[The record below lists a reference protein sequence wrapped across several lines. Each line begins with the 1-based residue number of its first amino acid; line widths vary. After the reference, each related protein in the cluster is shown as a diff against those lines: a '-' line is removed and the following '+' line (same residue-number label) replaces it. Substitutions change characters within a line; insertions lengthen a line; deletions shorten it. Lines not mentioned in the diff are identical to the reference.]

1 MESALKQNYYK
12 INNNMNK
19 QELAEWLFE
28 NGCALGVKQI
38 EELLTNFLNS
48 ELAAKRPKIDLL
60 GAGIVEPTE
69 PEIKPEDMVSGEWYV
84 IESSRRNLYILK
96 FRSFKNE
103 TYYYSSMY
111 YITFKRISETNF
123 MGYDEKDTIRK
134 ATKEEV
140 SKYFP
145 NEFLTLIG

>member
-60 GAGIVEPTE
+60 GAGIVEPN
-69 PEIKPEDMVSGEWYV
+69 EIDKV
-84 IESSRRNLYILK
+84 
-96 FRSFKNE
+96 
-103 TYYYSSMY
+103 T
-111 YITFKRISETNF
+111 
-123 MGYDEKDTIRK
+123 DEQ
-134 ATKEEV
+134 
-140 SKYFP
+140 F
-145 NEFLTLIG
+145 